1 MKLKSSIAKRK
12 AQKKFYKARFGGLLR
27 HENIY
32 PCEQVFG
39 GYDCTVVYR
48 VVPRNKNGKSEFL
61 PIGAIVTTGAP
72 EGEVKPKFGQVDDK
86 EAILIQDVN
95 EDGSVNKTLGI
106 QLSDEMVN
114 EMIDPEQVKKQV
126 LPKIK

>member
-1 MKLKSSIAKRK
+1 MKLKSSVSKRK
-12 AQKKFYKARFGGLLR
+12 AQKKFYKARFKELLE
-27 HENIY
+27 HDNIY
-32 PCEQVFG
+32 PCDQVFG
-39 GYDCTVVYR
+39 GYNCTVIYR

-61 PIGAIVTTGAP
+61 PIGAIVTRQLP
-72 EGEVKPKFGQVDDK
+72 EGKVKPKFGQVDDK

-95 EDGSVNKTLGI
+95 EDESVNKTLGI